1 MTNNISFYIKS
12 TIIYLIIYWALSK
25 ILKSSIKNRTDI
37 NYKDYIKNYN
47 GKGMYYTFCF
57 IPIIR
62 VLVIGII
69 LLISYS
75 SKETLDKLMKKNLED
90 K

>member
-1 MTNNISFYIKS
+1 MLGFYIKS
-12 TIIYLIIYWALSK
+12 TTIYLIIYWALSK
-25 ILKSSIKNRTDI
+25 ILKNSIKNRKDI

-47 GKGMYYTFCF
+47 GKGMYYIFCF

-75 SKETLDKLMKKNLED
+75 SKETLEKLMKKNLKD

>member
-1 MTNNISFYIKS
+1 MLSFYIKS

-25 ILKSSIKNRTDI
+25 ILKNSIKNRNDI

>member
-1 MTNNISFYIKS
+1 MLGFYIKS
-12 TIIYLIIYWALSK
+12 TTIYLIIYWALSK

>member
-1 MTNNISFYIKS
+1 MLSFYIKS
-12 TIIYLIIYWALSK
+12 TTIYLIIYWALSK
-25 ILKSSIKNRTDI
+25 ILKNSIKNRKDI

-47 GKGMYYTFCF
+47 GKGMYYIFCF

-75 SKETLDKLMKKNLED
+75 SKETLEKLMKKNLED

>member
-1 MTNNISFYIKS
+1 MLGFYIKS

-25 ILKSSIKNRTDI
+25 ILKNSIKNRKDI

-47 GKGMYYTFCF
+47 GKGMYYIFCF

>member
-1 MTNNISFYIKS
+1 MLSFYIKS

-25 ILKSSIKNRTDI
+25 ILKNSIKNRTNI

-47 GKGMYYTFCF
+47 GKGMYYIFCF

-75 SKETLDKLMKKNLED
+75 SKETLEKLMKKNLED

>member
-1 MTNNISFYIKS
+1 MLGFYIKS

-25 ILKSSIKNRTDI
+25 ILKNSIKNRTNI

-47 GKGMYYTFCF
+47 GKGMYYIFCF

-75 SKETLDKLMKKNLED
+75 SKETLEKLMKKNLED

>member
-1 MTNNISFYIKS
+1 MLGFYIKS
-12 TIIYLIIYWALSK
+12 TTIYLIIYWALSK
-25 ILKSSIKNRTDI
+25 ILKNSIKNRKDI
-37 NYKDYIKNYN
+37 NYNDYKKGQ

-62 VLVIGII
+62 IIIIGVI
-69 LLISYS
+69 LFISFG
-75 SKETLDKLMKKNLED
+75 SKESLDKLMKKDLED

>member
-1 MTNNISFYIKS
+1 MLSFYIKS

-47 GKGMYYTFCF
+47 GKGIYYTFCF

>member
-1 MTNNISFYIKS
+1 MLGFYIKS
-12 TIIYLIIYWALSK
+12 TTIYLIIYWALSK
-25 ILKSSIKNRTDI
+25 ILKNSIKNRKDI

-47 GKGMYYTFCF
+47 GKGMYYIFCF

-75 SKETLDKLMKKNLED
+75 SKETLEKLMKKNLED

>member
-1 MTNNISFYIKS
+1 MLSFYIKS
-12 TIIYLIIYWALSK
+12 TIVYLIIYWALSK

-62 VLVIGII
+62 VLGIGII

>member
-1 MTNNISFYIKS
+1 MLSFYIKS

-25 ILKSSIKNRTDI
+25 ILKNSIKNRTDI
-37 NYKDYIKNYN
+37 NYNDYKK
-47 GKGMYYTFCF
+47 GQSKGMYYIFCF

-62 VLVIGII
+62 IIIIGVI
-69 LLISYS
+69 LFISFG
-75 SKETLDKLMKKNLED
+75 SKESLDKLMKKDLED

>member
-1 MTNNISFYIKS
+1 MLGFYIKS

-25 ILKSSIKNRTDI
+25 ILKNSIKNRTNI

-47 GKGMYYTFCF
+47 GKGMYYIFCF

-62 VLVIGII
+62 IFIIGII
-69 LLISYS
+69 LLVSYG
-75 SKETLDKLMKKNLED
+75 SKETLDKIFKNNLEE
-90 K
+90 

>member
-1 MTNNISFYIKS
+1 MLSFYIKS
-12 TIIYLIIYWALSK
+12 TIVYLIIYWALSK

>member
-1 MTNNISFYIKS
+1 MLGFYIKS
-12 TIIYLIIYWALSK
+12 TTIYLIIYWALSK
-25 ILKSSIKNRTDI
+25 ILKNSIKNRTDI
-37 NYKDYIKNYN
+37 NYNDYKK
-47 GKGMYYTFCF
+47 GQSKGMYYTFCF

-75 SKETLDKLMKKNLED
+75 SKETLEKLMKKNLED

>member
-1 MTNNISFYIKS
+1 MLGFYIKS

-25 ILKSSIKNRTDI
+25 ILKNSIKNRTDI
-37 NYKDYIKNYN
+37 NYNDYKKGQ

-62 VLVIGII
+62 IIIIGLI
-69 LLISYS
+69 LFISFG
-75 SKETLDKLMKKNLED
+75 SKESLDKLTKKDLED

>member
-1 MTNNISFYIKS
+1 MLSFYIKS
-12 TIIYLIIYWALSK
+12 TIVYLIIYWALSK

-47 GKGMYYTFCF
+47 GKGMYYIFCF

-75 SKETLDKLMKKNLED
+75 SKETLEKLMKKNLED

>member
-1 MTNNISFYIKS
+1 MLSFYIKR

>member
-1 MTNNISFYIKS
+1 MLSFYIKS

-47 GKGMYYTFCF
+47 GKGMYYIFCF

>member
-1 MTNNISFYIKS
+1 MLSFYIKS
-12 TIIYLIIYWALSK
+12 TTIYLIIYWALSK
-25 ILKSSIKNRTDI
+25 ILKNSIKNRKDI

-47 GKGMYYTFCF
+47 GKGMYYIFCF

>member
-1 MTNNISFYIKS
+1 MLGFYIKS

-25 ILKSSIKNRTDI
+25 ILKNSIENRKDI
-37 NYKDYIKNYN
+37 KYNDYKKGQ

-62 VLVIGII
+62 IIIIGVI
-69 LLISYS
+69 LFISFG
-75 SKETLDKLMKKNLED
+75 SKESLDKLMKKNLED

>member
-1 MTNNISFYIKS
+1 MLSFYIKS